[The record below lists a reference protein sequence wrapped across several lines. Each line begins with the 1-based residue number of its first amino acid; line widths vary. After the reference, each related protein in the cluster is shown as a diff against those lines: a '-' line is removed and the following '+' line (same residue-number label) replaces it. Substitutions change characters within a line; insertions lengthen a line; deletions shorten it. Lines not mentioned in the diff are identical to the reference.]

1 MIQKIN
7 KIISPLLIVI
17 TYMFLVI
24 ESFSYIGFLRKYL
37 LFDSRFFL
45 VISLLSYSLF
55 LKYRLNSKDVYTK
68 FLQMMSLSNKIFV
81 VLLVLV
87 YIILQFIEAKN
98 YNNYIFSN
106 YHIQPDVFFNVVLF
120 SILLVVIEHINLKK
134 ISFTQYILG
143 FFVLILLVNNI
154 NKTFNLVIKS
164 NLYILNNLSFDYDKK
179 MNKTY
184 GFYYDYMK
192 FVREHTP
199 EDARILTPPQEEPW
213 DAEGNV
219 ALSRY
224 FVYPRKLYNGSYN
237 GVDLNDVDY
246 VMIAWGSWN
255 IEDQSRYGWP
265 KSKVK
270 AEKII
275 YINPDNKVVNEYYED
290 FDPSDLKNK
299 GGWGLIKIK
308 K

>member
-1 MIQKIN
+1 MIKKIN
-7 KIISPLLIVI
+7 EIISPLLIVT
-17 TYMFLVI
+17 TYLFLII

-37 LFDSRFFL
+37 LFDSRFFM
-45 VISLLSYSLF
+45 VMSLLSYSL
-55 LKYRLNSKDVYTK
+55 LLTYKLNSKNIYAKLLHIV
-68 FLQMMSLSNKIFV
+68 SLLNKIFI
-81 VLLVLV
+81 VLFFLI

-120 SILLVVIEHINLKK
+120 SILLVVVEHINLKK

-164 NLYILNNLSFDYDKK
+164 NLYIFNNLSFDYDKK

-192 FVREHTP
+192 FVREYTP

-224 FVYPRKLYNGSYN
+224 FVYTRKLYNGSYDS
-237 GVDLNDVDY
+237 VDLNNVDY
-246 VMIAWGSWN
+246 IMIAWGSWN

-265 KSKVK
+265 KSKVQ

-275 YINPDNKVVNEYYED
+275 YINPDNKTVNEHYED